1 MNQNFPRIITL
12 LRKERG
18 LSQKKAAEALG
29 VSQALLSHYEKGIR
43 ECGLDFVVRT
53 ADFYNVSTDYLLGR
67 SPSRSGTTITVDE
80 LPEADASPRDPKL
93 QGSMLP
99 ILNKKLIGNS
109 LNIVFA
115 LLQECN
121 NKPLTTELS
130 AYLSVSVY
138 KAFRILYS
146 ANSKNPQ
153 GMFAVSPKL
162 YDGLAD
168 ALRSIT
174 EANAKC
180 LASGDAIGEKKGVGH
195 GKAPSLSPELISEK
209 YPLFSTSLFNLI
221 QGTEEKMALHDGTKP
236 DSAK

>member
-18 LSQKKAAEALG
+18 LSQKSAAESLG

-43 ECGLDFVVRT
+43 ECGLDFVVKT

-67 SPSRSGTTITVDE
+67 SPNRSGATITVDE
-80 LPEADASPRDPKL
+80 LPESDAITKDPKM

-109 LNIVFA
+109 LNVIFS

-130 AYLSVSVY
+130 AYLSTSVY

-162 YDGLAD
+162 YDGFAD
-168 ALRSIT
+168 ALQSIT

-180 LASGDAIGEKKGVGH
+180 LASGEAIGDLKGVGH
-195 GKAPSLSPELISEK
+195 GKAPTLSPELISEK
-209 YPLFSTSLFNLI
+209 YPLFSTSLFNLV
-221 QGTEEKMALHDGTKP
+221 QNTEERMEPKK
-236 DSAK
+236 DSNK